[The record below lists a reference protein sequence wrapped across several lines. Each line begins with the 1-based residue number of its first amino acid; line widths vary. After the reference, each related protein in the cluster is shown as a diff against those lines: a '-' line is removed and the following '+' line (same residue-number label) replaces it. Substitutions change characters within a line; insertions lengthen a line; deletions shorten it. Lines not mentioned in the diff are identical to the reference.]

1 MHRTGTADLPLH
13 YGKVP
18 PWLYERMSAIG
29 REIVR
34 VVVLEYGTEGVLKR
48 LSDPFWFQA
57 LGCVMGMDWH
67 SSGITVSVIGAL
79 KKALNPLY
87 SELGIYICGGKGK
100 HSIRTPQELTEFAYG
115 TGLDGGNLVQVSR
128 LSAKVDNTCIQDGF
142 QLYHHTFI
150 VTRDGAWAVVQQGM
164 NPENRLARRYHWYG
178 PGITSFVND
187 PHAAVIGENQ
197 GVITNLS
204 DVRADNNRE
213 GILSFCALHPE
224 KQMRELRHL
233 SLERSHEV
241 PSTAVNPKRLGAL
254 LALVYEKQY
263 AKFTDALLHPGV
275 GPRTLQ
281 ALALVSEVMFG
292 HPCRFDDPA
301 RFAFAHGGKDGHP
314 FPVPLKVYD
323 ETISLLREAVNR
335 ARIGNSDKVRG
346 LKTLSRMALLVEKSA
361 IHLPMYQG

>member
-1 MHRTGTADLPLH
+1 
-13 YGKVP
+13 
-18 PWLYERMSAIG
+18 
-29 REIVR
+29 
-34 VVVLEYGTEGVLKR
+34 
-48 LSDPFWFQA
+48 
-57 LGCVMGMDWH
+57 
-67 SSGITVSVIGAL
+67 
-79 KKALNPLY
+79 
-87 SELGIYICGGKGK
+87 
-100 HSIRTPQELTEFAYG
+100 
-115 TGLDGGNLVQVSR
+115 
-128 LSAKVDNTCIQDGF
+128 
-142 QLYHHTFI
+142 
-150 VTRDGAWAVVQQGM
+150 M

-178 PGITSFVND
+178 PEITSFVND

-346 LKTLSRMALLVEKSA
+346 LKTLSRMALLVEKKCDPFADVSRVIAHERKNAPLYGGRTVFDTAAKERNSA
-361 IHLPMYQG
+361 PKVVQTSLFDTKCE